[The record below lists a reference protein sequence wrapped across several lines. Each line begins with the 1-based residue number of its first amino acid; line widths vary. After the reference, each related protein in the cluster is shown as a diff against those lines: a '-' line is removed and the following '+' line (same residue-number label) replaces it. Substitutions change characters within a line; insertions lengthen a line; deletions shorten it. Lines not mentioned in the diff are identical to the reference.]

1 MGKVVN
7 MSDATVAPA
16 STPAGRRYHSTLRSE
31 QAAQTRQRILDSA
44 AACFSS
50 QGYAGTSLADIANG
64 AGVSVET
71 VKLNG
76 PKRQLLLSSF
86 ERAFAGTEGTES
98 VADREEGRAIL
109 ALEDNDQF
117 LEAVV
122 RFIAEATSR
131 TSALWASYLSAA
143 ASDPVIARSFG
154 ELLERRLGDFR
165 MAIDVFEQRG
175 MLRAQADRTELADAL
190 SFLMSP
196 EGYAQL
202 VELAGWSRERYVA
215 WMLDAISRL
224 ILAP

>member
-1 MGKVVN
+1 
-7 MSDATVAPA
+7 MSDATVLPA
-16 STPAGRRYHSTLRSE
+16 GTPAARRYHSTLRSE
-31 QAAQTRQRILDSA
+31 QAAQTRQRILDA
-44 AACFSS
+44 AAECFSA
-50 QGYAGTSLADIANG
+50 QGYAGTSLGDIAKG

-109 ALEDNDQF
+109 ELEDNDRF

-122 RFIAEATSR
+122 RFIAEATLR
-131 TSALWASYLSAA
+131 TNALWASFLSAA
-143 ASDPVIARSFG
+143 TSDPIIARSFE

-165 MAIDVFEQRG
+165 MTIDVFEQRG
-175 MLRAQADRTELADAL
+175 MLLSQADRTELADAL

-196 EGYAQL
+196 ESYTQL
-202 VELAGWSRERYVA
+202 VERAGWSHERYVA

-224 ILAP
+224 ILAA